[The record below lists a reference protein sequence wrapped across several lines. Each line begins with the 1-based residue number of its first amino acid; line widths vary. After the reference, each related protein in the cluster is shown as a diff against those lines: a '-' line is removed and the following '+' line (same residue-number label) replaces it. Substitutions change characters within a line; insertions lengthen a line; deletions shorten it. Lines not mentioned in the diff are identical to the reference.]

1 MVASGTYWHRV
12 DTVSTSW
19 CVTVSL
25 GPKGLLPGYAFFV
38 SPYCPG
44 TLWPLARMRKT
55 AVISF
60 KVCQS
65 GTLRR
70 VVWYLECSS
79 LHLVVQASSAMARR
93 MPPDGL
99 CLFHAVRYAQ
109 NPLAYEAVAA
119 AANGMLVGDGSTG
132 LYAAAEELRQDLIT
146 WPSRVTRCLA
156 GVESSLRPRRV
167 PSGCL
172 TAAGD

>member
-1 MVASGTYWHRV
+1 ME
-12 DTVSTSW
+12 TVSTSW

-25 GPKGLLPGYAFFV
+25 GPKGVPPGYAFFV

-44 TLWPLARMRKT
+44 TRWPLARMRKT
-55 AVISF
+55 AASHI

-65 GTLRR
+65 GSLHL

-79 LHLVVQASSAMARR
+79 LRLVVQASSAMARR

-146 WPSRVTRCLA
+146 WPSVVTRILA
-156 GVESSLRPRRV
+156 EVESHGPGGY
-167 PSGCL
+167 PWD
-172 TAAGD
+172 A